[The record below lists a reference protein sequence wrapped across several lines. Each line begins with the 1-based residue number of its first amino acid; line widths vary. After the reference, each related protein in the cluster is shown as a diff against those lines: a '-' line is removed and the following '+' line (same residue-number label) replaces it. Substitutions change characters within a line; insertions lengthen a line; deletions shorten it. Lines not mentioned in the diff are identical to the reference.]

1 MRFAALAVLAALMIL
16 QAPAQAQDG
25 PQKVPAEPPLEAI
38 VAHFFPGYAPVAL
51 GDLAPE
57 VGALT
62 VQDRSYDHSDRSP
75 TVIRADFDG
84 NGYADFALL
93 IKKRSESGDD
103 EIFTILMGH
112 GQGRFAK
119 AMESFFGKLA
129 RDIYLGFIPAGA
141 EISRVEASPATNS
154 VPQRLA
160 GPAVTLNVL
169 SEASD
174 AFFWNPERGQ
184 FSRESIAD

>member
-1 MRFAALAVLAALMIL
+1 MRFAALAVLAAFMIL
-16 QAPAQAQDG
+16 QAPARAQDG
-25 PQKVPAEPPLEAI
+25 PQKVPAEPPLEAV

-51 GDLAPE
+51 GDLAQE

-62 VQDRSYDHSDRSP
+62 VEDRIYDHSDRSP

-84 NGYADFALL
+84 NGHADFAVL
-93 IKKRSESGDD
+93 IKKRSESGAD
-103 EIFTILMGH
+103 EIFTILLSH
-112 GQGRFAK
+112 GQGRYAK

-129 RDIYLGFIPAGA
+129 RDIYLGFIPAGTEVRRA
-141 EISRVEASPATNS
+141 AASPTAES
-154 VPQRLA
+154 VPLRLD

-169 SEASD
+169 NQARD
-174 AFFWNPERGQ
+174 AFFWNSEGSQ